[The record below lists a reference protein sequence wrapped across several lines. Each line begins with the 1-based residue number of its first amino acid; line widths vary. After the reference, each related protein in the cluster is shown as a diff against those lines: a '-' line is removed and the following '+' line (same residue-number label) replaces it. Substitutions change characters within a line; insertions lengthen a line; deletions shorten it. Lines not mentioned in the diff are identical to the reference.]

1 MIGLNSP
8 DYVVNESDIAI
19 VGLSGR
25 FPGAE
30 DADAFWRNL
39 CDGIESI
46 SNFTDDEMIASG
58 IDPILLQNPN
68 YVRASGVISGY
79 DHFDAFFFGYSPGE
93 AETMDPQHRLF
104 LEHAWHALE
113 NAGYNP
119 ETYEGLIGAYA
130 GASMNTYLYN
140 NLRSHQDLMA
150 QGGGYHTMVASDKD
164 FLATKASYKLNLKG
178 PSVTVQTACSTSL
191 VAVHMACQ
199 SLRNGECDM
208 ALAGGVS
215 VRVPHQA
222 GYLYQDGIVLS
233 PDGHCRAFDAKASGT
248 VIGSGVGIVVLKM
261 LVDAIDDGDRILAV
275 IKGSAVNNDGS
286 LKAGYT
292 APSLDAQ
299 AAVITEAQGVAGVEA
314 DSITYIEAH
323 GTGTTIGDPIEVAAL
338 TKAFRIGTE
347 RQGFCSIGSVKTNIG
362 HLDAAAG
369 VAGLIKTVLALWH
382 GQIPPSL
389 NFEEPNP
396 RIDFA
401 HSPFHVNTDLSKWE
415 TNGAARRAGVSAF
428 GIGGTNAHVVL
439 EEAPVFESAGPSRPW
454 QLLLLSART
463 ESALDTVTANL
474 AAHLKQHPDLDLA
487 DVAYTLQV
495 GRKRFE
501 YRRALTCRDVEEAM
515 QALDDLDP
523 TRVLVAA
530 EEATGRPVA
539 FMFTGQGAQYV
550 NMGLELYQSESVFCE
565 AVDRCCDVLK
575 PHLGLDLRDILYPP
589 EGQGDEATEQLNQT
603 ALTQPA
609 LFVVEYALARLWQ
622 SWGVYPRAMIGH
634 SIGEYVAACLAGV
647 FRLEDALALVAIRGR
662 LMQQMPPGAML
673 SVPLPE
679 QDVIPFLGEGLSV
692 GVINGPARC
701 AISGPTEAIE
711 ALEARLGREGVTCRR
726 LHTSHAYHSAMMD
739 PVLKPFADEVAR
751 VALNP
756 PQLPCISN
764 VTGTWLTDD
773 GATDPGYWANHL
785 RRTVRFAEGVQRLMQ
800 DPDCVLLEV
809 GPGRMLTTLATRHPA
824 RSAEQFVLS
833 SLRHPQDEQSD
844 VAFLLTAL
852 GKLWLAGVTIDWA
865 GVHGHE
871 RRLRVPLPL
880 YPFERQRHW
889 IEPNRR
895 PASAGAATGA
905 LEPLRKA
912 DVADW
917 FYVPSWKRSVAAP
930 YRPNGDTSSVHWLL
944 FDDGQGL
951 GAELARRLEG
961 EGRDVVTVK
970 VGPEFARVDEHT
982 YTANPG
988 RPEDYVALLAD
999 LRERDGLPQKL
1010 AHLWSVTSPDDGT
1023 ESRLDR
1029 LDRAQDLGFYSL
1041 LFLMQA
1047 IGQQNITDELSVT
1060 AISDGVHEVTG
1071 EEDVRPERATVLG
1084 PILIA
1089 PHEYANVDC
1098 RNVDVELK
1106 PGSNLGQLAEQILG
1120 EVLSES
1126 ADQIVAYRGAH
1137 RWVRTYEPVRLEKV
1151 AGADL
1156 KLREGGVYLVTGG
1169 LGGIGLQL
1177 ARYLA
1182 ETMRARLVLTGRSV
1196 FPTVEEWDGW
1206 LTLHGED
1213 DPTSRKIR
1221 KLRELEALGAEVLVA
1236 RADVTDPAQMRE
1248 VVAQALD
1255 RFSALN
1261 GVIHAAG
1268 VPGGGVMQI
1277 KTREEAEGVMSPK
1290 VRGTLVLDAIL
1301 KDVELDFVVLCSS
1314 VNAIVGRMGQVDY
1327 CAANAFLDAFVHRNR
1342 SGEEVPTICITWDT
1356 WREVGMAARMLERS
1370 PETAASQPR
1379 EVAHPLLDRCIVERD
1394 DLRVYSTTFR
1404 VPEHWMLH
1412 EHGIMGKPTLPGTT
1426 YLEMAR
1432 AAFDDCVGGDRVE
1445 IRDVYFSMPLVLEND
1460 EEREARVVLRRV
1472 GDAFE
1477 FSVVSCLSAQ
1487 EDAWLEHAKGTIV
1500 ATAAEPPRRRAIA
1513 EVEGRCD
1520 QQEIV
1525 DPLAQTRL
1533 GHFEI
1538 RRCAVPRGIT
1548 SQGEPLSVDSIVI
1561 TELDGGSRARS
1572 MEFGP
1577 RWQGLQRVKL
1587 GANEGV
1593 ALIELPAAFEQD
1605 FQFYQLH
1612 PALLDFSTSFLRLFK
1627 SQGSYLPLSYKRL
1640 RMIGSLPGR
1649 VYSHVR
1655 SIDDDTSPGVTR
1667 RFDVTIM
1674 DEQGTELVA
1683 IEEFAV
1689 AKVGDADRLSVL
1701 SGARPLSAL
1710 IPPVGSKPR
1719 GGGVR
1724 TRMLEEDLSEGL
1736 SPAQGV
1742 DVFDRV
1748 MHSALTRVVVSARD
1762 LLARIAQSRARSERL
1777 FAEGLEAMSQ
1787 RLKHPRP
1794 KLMTPYAAP
1803 RDEIEQKL
1811 AEIWQDVLGVEQVGV
1826 HDSFFDLGGDSLLIT
1841 RIHSRFRR
1849 GFEHDMSVASMLQY
1863 PTIADLA
1870 QALGEQT
1877 DGGEQLKIEQVQDR
1891 TGRQKAAMR
1900 RRREKMMK
1908 KAA

>member
-1 MIGLNSP
+1 MTVGQAKGTLNMGIPVWKVMWSVIHFRP
-8 DYVVNESDIAI
+8 WHYV
-19 VGLSGR
+19 
-25 FPGAE
+25 F
-30 DADAFWRNL
+30 
-39 CDGIESI
+39 
-46 SNFTDDEMIASG
+46 
-58 IDPILLQNPN
+58 
-68 YVRASGVISGY
+68 Y
-79 DHFDAFFFGYSPGE
+79 
-93 AETMDPQHRLF
+93 
-104 LEHAWHALE
+104 
-113 NAGYNP
+113 
-119 ETYEGLIGAYA
+119 
-130 GASMNTYLYN
+130 
-140 NLRSHQDLMA
+140 
-150 QGGGYHTMVASDKD
+150 
-164 FLATKASYKLNLKG
+164 
-178 PSVTVQTACSTSL
+178 SL
-191 VAVHMACQ
+191 VAVAGA
-199 SLRNGECDM
+199 LIWLIP
-208 ALAGGVS
+208 ALAVREFMNLITGGAEARFDFWTLIALLVTG
-215 VRVPHQA
+215 A
-222 GYLYQDGIVLS
+222 VL
-233 PDGHCRAFDAKASGT
+233 RMASSLGGARMGT
-248 VIGSGVGIVVLKM
+248 FFVLHICAW
-261 LVDAIDDGDRILAV
+261 LHRNVLERIL
-275 IKGSAVNNDGS
+275 
-286 LKAGYT
+286 
-292 APSLDAQ
+292 Q
-299 AAVITEAQGVAGVEA
+299 
-314 DSITYIEAH
+314 
-323 GTGTTIGDPIEVAAL
+323 
-338 TKAFRIGTE
+338 R
-347 RQGFCSIGSVKTNIG
+347 
-362 HLDAAAG
+362 
-369 VAGLIKTVLALWH
+369 
-382 GQIPPSL
+382 
-389 NFEEPNP
+389 
-396 RIDFA
+396 
-401 HSPFHVNTDLSKWE
+401 
-415 TNGAARRAGVSAF
+415 
-428 GIGGTNAHVVL
+428 
-439 EEAPVFESAGPSRPW
+439 
-454 QLLLLSART
+454 
-463 ESALDTVTANL
+463 
-474 AAHLKQHPDLDLA
+474 
-487 DVAYTLQV
+487 
-495 GRKRFE
+495 
-501 YRRALTCRDVEEAM
+501 
-515 QALDDLDP
+515 
-523 TRVLVAA
+523 
-530 EEATGRPVA
+530 
-539 FMFTGQGAQYV
+539 
-550 NMGLELYQSESVFCE
+550 
-565 AVDRCCDVLK
+565 
-575 PHLGLDLRDILYPP
+575 
-589 EGQGDEATEQLNQT
+589 
-603 ALTQPA
+603 
-609 LFVVEYALARLWQ
+609 
-622 SWGVYPRAMIGH
+622 
-634 SIGEYVAACLAGV
+634 
-647 FRLEDALALVAIRGR
+647 
-662 LMQQMPPGAML
+662 PGAL
-673 SVPLPE
+673 PLPE
-679 QDVIPFLGEGLSV
+679 SPGEVIS
-692 GVINGPARC
+692 
-701 AISGPTEAIE
+701 
-711 ALEARLGREGVTCRR
+711 
-726 LHTSHAYHSAMMD
+726 
-739 PVLKPFADEVAR
+739 
-751 VALNP
+751 
-756 PQLPCISN
+756 
-764 VTGTWLTDD
+764 
-773 GATDPGYWANHL
+773 
-785 RRTVRFAEGVQRLMQ
+785 RFR
-800 DPDCVLLEV
+800 
-809 GPGRMLTTLATRHPA
+809 
-824 RSAEQFVLS
+824 
-833 SLRHPQDEQSD
+833 
-844 VAFLLTAL
+844 
-852 GKLWLAGVTIDWA
+852 
-865 GVHGHE
+865 
-871 RRLRVPLPL
+871 
-880 YPFERQRHW
+880 
-889 IEPNRR
+889 
-895 PASAGAATGA
+895 
-905 LEPLRKA
+905 
-912 DVADW
+912 
-917 FYVPSWKRSVAAP
+917 
-930 YRPNGDTSSVHWLL
+930 GDT
-944 FDDGQGL
+944 G
-951 GAELARRLEG
+951 EL
-961 EGRDVVTVK
+961 
-970 VGPEFARVDEHT
+970 PEFARWLSELLSL
-982 YTANPG
+982 G
-988 RPEDYVALLAD
+988 LLASIA
-999 LRERDGLPQKL
+999 LIVMLTVNPVITL
-1010 AHLWSVTSPDDGT
+1010 AALSPLVLVAVIARST
-1023 ESRLDR
+1023 ASR
-1029 LDRAQDLGFYSL
+1029 
-1041 LFLMQA
+1041 
-1047 IGQQNITDELSVT
+1047 
-1060 AISDGVHEVTG
+1060 
-1071 EEDVRPERATVLG
+1071 
-1084 PILIA
+1084 
-1089 PHEYANVDC
+1089 
-1098 RNVDVELK
+1098 VE
-1106 PGSNLGQLAEQILG
+1106 
-1120 EVLSES
+1120 
-1126 ADQIVAYRGAH
+1126 AYR
-1137 RWVRTYEPVRLEKV
+1137 
-1151 AGADL
+1151 
-1156 KLREGGVYLVTGG
+1156 
-1169 LGGIGLQL
+1169 
-1177 ARYLA
+1177 
-1182 ETMRARLVLTGRSV
+1182 RAA
-1196 FPTVEEWDGW
+1196 
-1206 LTLHGED
+1206 
-1213 DPTSRKIR
+1213 RKIR